1 MNVVGPICIFFHPDC
16 IYLQHSNKIGK
27 NAFKI
32 QKEKGRIVGREGR
45 SVMGG
50 EGVGVKRLYK
60 TKGLSFSHINIH

>member
-32 QKEKGRIVGREGR
+32 QKEKGGIVGRG
-45 SVMGG
+45 GG